1 MSTETPAPE
10 APATP
15 TTTTPAE
22 PTPPAQETDWK
33 AEARKWEAQSKA
45 NKTAADELAALKV
58 AQMTEAEKSAARL
71 AELES
76 TVKGYQTK
84 EQVTAWT
91 REISKDSDVPASALR
106 GSTREE
112 LESHFEELKALIPGG
127 KTPPRAPHQKTSQS
141 DPKDDPMHEFARGLF
156 KSGE

>member
-15 TTTTPAE
+15 PTTPTAT

-58 AQMTEAEKSAARL
+58 AQMTEAEKAAARL
-71 AELES
+71 AELEA

-84 EQVTAWT
+84 EQVTAWAK
-91 REISKDSDVPASALR
+91 EITKDSDVPASALR

-127 KTPPRAPHQKTSQS
+127 RTPPRAPSQKTSTSTPQ
-141 DPKDDPMHEFARGLF
+141 DDPMREFAQNLF
-156 KSGE
+156 KPGE